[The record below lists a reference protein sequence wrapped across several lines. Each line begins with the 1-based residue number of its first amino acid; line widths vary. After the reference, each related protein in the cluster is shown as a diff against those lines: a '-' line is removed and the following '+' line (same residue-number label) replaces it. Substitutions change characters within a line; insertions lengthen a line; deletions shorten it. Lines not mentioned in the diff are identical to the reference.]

1 MNDADIQGK
10 WGQVVQHSK
19 VIAWNVNSWTKAKP
33 KKKINPGREDLLR
46 RSLDLVRGQSK
57 NEEACRKV
65 VETALEF
72 GLFDVVEEGMRT
84 FSADA
89 AFHLCVAVQRVF
101 KDIEHWSHFDDTL
114 AEYCEQR
121 VLAARKCP
129 AGMYIG
135 DYPPD
140 QRSEALG
147 LLGRYRFFT
156 GNPQQAITIWTAAG
170 EPRDVDKVI
179 ADMCE
184 TIAKRDND
192 YLEVALKLADLI
204 GEPSI
209 KAMALT
215 ALSRYV

>member
-1 MNDADIQGK
+1 MNDTDTHER
-10 WGQVVQHSK
+10 WGLLVQRSK
-19 VIAWNVNSWTKAKP
+19 GIDWKVNSWSKAKA
-33 KKKINPGREDLLR
+33 KKKINPGKEELLR
-46 RSLDLVRGQSK
+46 RSLDLVRGQSR

-65 VETALEF
+65 VETALES
-72 GLFDVVEEGMRT
+72 GLFDIVVEAMRT
-84 FSADA
+84 FSSDS
-89 AFHLCVAVQRVF
+89 AFHLCVAVQKIF
-101 KDIEHWSHFDDTL
+101 KEVGHWPNFDEPFV
-114 AEYCEQR
+114 AHCEQR

-135 DYPPD
+135 DYPSD

-156 GNPQQAITIWTAAG
+156 GEPQRAISIWTAAG

-184 TIAKRDND
+184 TIVKRDKE

-204 GEPSI
+204 E
-209 KAMALT
+209 T
-215 ALSRYV
+215 QTSRRWH